1 MPPPSEAAFFCPK
14 HTIFHR
20 GIEMTRTSWRVE
32 PSQGIASIVKALA
45 AREQRSVA
53 SVVTM
58 LVGKAI
64 DRERLDSAVEAAG
77 LSKAIRTLE
86 LRAVSEMKKNEAP
99 SK

>member
-1 MPPPSEAAFFCPK
+1 M
-14 HTIFHR
+14 
-20 GIEMTRTSWRVE
+20 RTSWRVE
-32 PSQGIASIVKALA
+32 PSAGIATIVKTIA

-77 LSKAIRTLE
+77 LSKAVRTLE
-86 LRAVSEMKKNEAP
+86 LRAVSETKNSEALP
-99 SK
+99 SGK

>member
-1 MPPPSEAAFFCPK
+1 M
-14 HTIFHR
+14 
-20 GIEMTRTSWRVE
+20 RTSWRVE
-32 PSQGIASIVKALA
+32 PSEGIATIVKALA
-45 AREQRSVA
+45 AREQRSIA

-86 LRAVSEMKKNEAP
+86 LRAVSEMKKYVMSIQRRLQQLPKACARLD
-99 SK
+99 SCIQS